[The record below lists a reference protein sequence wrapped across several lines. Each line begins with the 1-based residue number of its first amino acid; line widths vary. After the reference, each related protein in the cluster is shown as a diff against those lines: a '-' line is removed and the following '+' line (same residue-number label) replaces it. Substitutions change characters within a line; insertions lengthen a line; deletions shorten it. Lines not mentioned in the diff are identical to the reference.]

1 MNRMRVTASILF
13 IITIFNCCVPTKKYN
28 ELILSQDEVLL
39 NNRRLEQTQ
48 EEYLDL
54 RTEYAELKK
63 RSYNTEKGLKDLIG
77 KYEALNQRYNDLKNH
92 YEGNASIDE
101 LAISPVV
108 QELNLK
114 KELAALKAE
123 LEQKQTKIWDLE
135 MELDQKGSDQEST
148 DLTTPTNPIIP
159 QEETGS
165 QNSIRMISLNQAV
178 EEALASY
185 ASGDLTI
192 SINENQVFV
201 LLPQDLLFEKG
212 SKDIADQGQKAI
224 AALSSVL
231 RENSDI
237 AINIE
242 GHTDSDGNP
251 AYNWDL
257 SVTRAT
263 SVVRELISL
272 GIDATRLTASGR
284 SHYDPIDTN
293 ATSAG
298 KARNR
303 RVEIILTEHINQ
315 SMDLIKN

>member
-1 MNRMRVTASILF
+1 MRVAASLLF
-13 IITIFNCCVPTKKYN
+13 IISVFYCCVPTKKYN
-28 ELILSQDEVLL
+28 QLILSQDEVLL
-39 NNRRLEQTQ
+39 NNRRLEQTA

-63 RSYNTEKGLKDLIG
+63 RFYNTEKGLKDLIG

-114 KELAALKAE
+114 KEVAALKAE
-123 LEQKQTKIWDLE
+123 LELKQTKIWDLE
-135 MELDQKGSDQEST
+135 MELDHKGSDQESI
-148 DLTTPTNPIIP
+148 LPNNPIVAP
-159 QEETGS
+159 AETQS
-165 QNSIRMISLNQAV
+165 QNSTRMISLNQAI
-178 EEALASY
+178 ERALSSY
-185 ASGDLTI
+185 TNSDLSI
-192 SINENQVFV
+192 SIDNNQVFV

-212 SKDIADQGQKAI
+212 SKEIATQGQNAI
-224 AALSSVL
+224 AAISEVL
-231 RENSDI
+231 RENPDI

-242 GHTDSDGNP
+242 GHTDSDGNSRF
-251 AYNWDL
+251 NWDL

-263 SVVRELISL
+263 SVVLELISL
-272 GIDATRLTASGR
+272 EIDATRLTASGR

-293 ATSAG
+293 ATSEG

-303 RVEIILTEHINQ
+303 RVEIILTEYVSQSIN
-315 SMDLIKN
+315 LIKN